1 MVRTFPRK
9 LSFAVLAALGLVAT
23 ACAPRPPQLAG
34 DGPTAAHGTL
44 PAGPGAYIGAFVAPN
59 GSGQGAE
66 KSSVEAE
73 ERYLG
78 RKLDIAHW
86 FYPWSG
92 VFPTWRESYDIANG
106 RIPMISWGGTDTRSI
121 VNGSQDGLI
130 RARADGV
137 RNLGRPVLMR
147 WFWEMDGNTNASKA
161 NNPALFK
168 AAWERIVSLFRSR
181 GANNAAFVWCPNA
194 WGVDTGRAQQWYPNP
209 STVDWICG
217 DGYNWY
223 PRKPGSQ
230 WISFEATFHD
240 WYAWA
245 STKGKPLMLGE
256 LGAQEDPGSPGR
268 KAQWIRDMATVLQ
281 TRMPKVRAVVYF
293 DHRTN
298 SYSDPGIVYDW
309 SLTSSSSAHAT
320 WRSVGLSRYFRPAH
334 R

>member
-1 MVRTFPRK
+1 MNRPVRSSWVIVILVM
-9 LSFAVLAALGLVAT
+9 LSLVVS
-23 ACAPRPPQLAG
+23 ACARPRPPRLSS
-34 DGPTAAHGTL
+34 GPSGAHGTL
-44 PAGPGAYIGAFVAPN
+44 PASGGAYFGTYSLPN
-59 GSGQGAE
+59 GSGQAAE
-66 KSSVEAE
+66 TSSIEAE

-92 VFPTWRESYDIANG
+92 VFPTWRESYNLSNG
-106 RIPMISWGGTDTRSI
+106 RIPMISWGGADTRSI
-121 VNGSQDGLI
+121 VNGSQDNLI

-161 NNPALFK
+161 NDPATFK

-194 WGVDTGRAQQWYPNP
+194 WGVDINRAQAFYPDP
-209 STVDWICG
+209 STVDWICA

-223 PRKPGSQ
+223 PNKPGSK
-230 WISFEATFHD
+230 WTSFEETFHD

-256 LGAQEDPGSPGR
+256 LGVQEDPGAPGR
-268 KAQWIRDMATVLQ
+268 KAQWIRDMATTLQ
-281 TRMPKVRAVVYF
+281 TRMPAVRAVVYF
-293 DHRTN
+293 DHRAN
-298 SYSDPGIVYDW
+298 SYSDPGIYYDW
-309 SLTSSSSAHAT
+309 RLASSSAAHAA
-320 WRSVGLSRYFRPAH
+320 WRSVGLSNYFQPAH
-334 R
+334 